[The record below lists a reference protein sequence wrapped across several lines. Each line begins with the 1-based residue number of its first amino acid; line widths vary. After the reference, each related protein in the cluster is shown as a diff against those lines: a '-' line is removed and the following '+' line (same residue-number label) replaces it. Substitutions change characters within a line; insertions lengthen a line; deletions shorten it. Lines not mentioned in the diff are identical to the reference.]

1 MPQHKMKKV
10 KKRNSVRS
18 REAVNVERSVSKR
31 IIVFASLIGAVFLV
45 IFVRLIYL
53 QVFSYNEYV
62 EKKDDYTSILQYT
75 SAPRGQIF
83 DCEGRVLAKTVVSH
97 NIVFTS
103 PNNMTRQDYLIYARR
118 LATVFD
124 VSLDD
129 FSLQAKKEA
138 YIAWKNMLDP
148 DDPEYAGNN
157 FLNEKE
163 QAAYVSGV
171 WGTNAETK
179 KYSILMSRITEDDLK
194 EMSDEEMR
202 TYVIYSRMIANLS
215 TGQESVILEDAP
227 DDDVAY
233 LIEHKTEF
241 PGFDVDFGGWKREYP
256 YGETLSDVIGR
267 VSTSTD
273 GLPAESKDY
282 YLSKGYQ
289 LNSPVGISGLEYEY
303 NDILAGTEEISK
315 ITYDSNGLAVKETVQ
330 NARKGND
337 IVISVNIDLQQTMD
351 DTVKNVLSA
360 NAGTRNREN
369 FKSLFMCM
377 MDPNNGD
384 VLALSGY
391 EIDLETRKMTYF
403 ASGNYV
409 SLVNPGS
416 CIKGATV
423 YMGLSEGVVKPGE
436 TIMDEVMD
444 INGEEFASF
453 ENHGPVDDVRAL
465 EVSSNVYMFHVA
477 IRLGGD
483 VYQKGQPLNI
493 ADVQGTHK
501 KMEQYY
507 SMFGLGNKT
516 NLDIP
521 GEVSGYMGNVTLPG
535 QLLNY
540 SIGQLDMYTPMQL
553 LQYVSVIAA
562 DGRMYQPH
570 FLEYAKEVGGDE
582 IFDVYGKHLESTL
595 PEQNEA
601 YLQRVREGFR
611 ACVTSGD
618 CGDALKDMEVP
629 MAAKTGTAEV
639 ETVWTTANLL
649 GFGPYDDPTVAF
661 ACSSPTSSVNNESVG
676 ENICGAQ
683 VVGPVLN
690 KYFELYPQ

>member
-10 KKRNSVRS
+10 KKRNPVRS

-233 LIEHKTEF
+233 LVEHKTEF

-351 DTVKNVLSA
+351 DTVKSVLSA

-391 EIDLETRKMTYF
+391 QIDLETRQMTYF

-444 INGEEFASF
+444 INGEEFGSF

-535 QLLNY
+535 HLLNY

-553 LQYVSVIAA
+553 LQYVSVIAT
-562 DGRMYQPH
+562 DGSMYQPH
-570 FLEYAKEVGGDE
+570 FLEYAREVGGDE

-611 ACVTSGD
+611 ACVTSGN

-661 ACSSPTSSVNNESVG
+661 ACSSPTSSVNNESVS

-690 KYFELYPQ
+690 KYFELYP

>member
-1 MPQHKMKKV
+1 MKKV

-233 LIEHKTEF
+233 LVEHKTEF